1 MKYKSLLEAI
11 GKTPVLNITSLYQ
24 AKIKNKNIEIWIKLE
39 KNNPGGSIKDRIA
52 LSMIEAAEREQ
63 KLKPGSIIIEPTSA
77 IPE

>member
-24 AKIKNKNIEIWIKLE
+24 TNIKNKNIEIWIKLE

-52 LSMIEAAEREQ
+52 LSMIEAAERDK
-63 KLKPGSIIIEPTSA
+63 KLKPGSVIIGLNEY
-77 IPE
+77 